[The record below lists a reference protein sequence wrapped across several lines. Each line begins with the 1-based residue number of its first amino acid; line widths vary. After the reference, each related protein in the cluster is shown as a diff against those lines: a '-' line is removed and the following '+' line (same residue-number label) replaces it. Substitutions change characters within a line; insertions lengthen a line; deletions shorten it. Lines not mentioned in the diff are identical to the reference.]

1 MDSTIARTIG
11 RLVLPFIQVLGLYI
25 AFHGHLS
32 PGGGFAGGTVVGA
45 SLILALLLDI
55 PFRGK
60 SVLKE
65 SFALAE
71 SSCLVIYAMIG
82 FVGIAAGTG
91 FLGNLS
97 AGFPRGI
104 PGSVLSAGY
113 MVPLGVA
120 ICLKVASTIGS
131 LFWALARE
139 DGQEDVRNA

>member
-1 MDSTIARTIG
+1 MESTIARTIG
-11 RLVLPFIQVLGLYI
+11 RLVLQFIQVMGLYI

-32 PGGGFAGGTVVGA
+32 PGGGFAGGTVIGA
-45 SLILALLLDI
+45 SLVLAVLLDI

-65 SFALAE
+65 SFVLAE
-71 SSCLVIYAMIG
+71 SSCLIVYVIIG

-91 FLGNLS
+91 FLSNLS
-97 AGFPRGI
+97 ARFPPGT
-104 PGSVLSAGY
+104 PGSVLSAGF

-139 DGQEDVRNA
+139 DTQDGVWNA